1 MSRLEGKGNRPVFYK
16 ADALK
21 IANNYDAIDNKQM
34 EEPRFENIVEILDG
48 ELCIDSYKN
57 NYGE

>member
-21 IANNYDAIDNKQM
+21 ISPNYEAIDNSQSN
-34 EEPRFENIVEILDG
+34 EPTFQNIVEILDG
-48 ELCIDSYKN
+48 
-57 NYGE
+57 